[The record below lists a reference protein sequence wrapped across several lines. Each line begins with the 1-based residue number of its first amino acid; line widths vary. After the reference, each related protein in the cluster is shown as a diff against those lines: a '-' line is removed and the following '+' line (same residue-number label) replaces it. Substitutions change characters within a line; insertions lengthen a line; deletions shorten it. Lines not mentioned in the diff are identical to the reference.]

1 MKSVTAVALTYL
13 VLGQTMSGP
22 ASAGECI
29 RRPEA
34 FKLRSDT
41 ANWSITIGAGGE
53 CLQGLRGRAM
63 LLDGVKL
70 VEAPK
75 LGVVS
80 ISGPSF
86 RYRAPATPS
95 SDSFRLEVAGEDHRV
110 RGVSTIQVDVVVR

>member
-1 MKSVTAVALTYL
+1 MKNVTASALTYL
-13 VLGQTMSGP
+13 IVSLAMSSP

-29 RRPEA
+29 RRPEG

-41 ANWSITIGAGGE
+41 TYWSMTIGAGGE

-63 LLDGVKL
+63 LLDGVKV

-75 LGVVS
+75 VGVVS

-95 SDSFRLEVAGEDHRV
+95 SDSFKLKVAGEDHRV
-110 RGVSTIQVDVVVR
+110 RGISTIQIDVVVR

>member
-1 MKSVTAVALTYL
+1 MKSITAAVALIYL
-13 VLGQTMSGP
+13 ILSQAST

-29 RRPEA
+29 RRPEG

-41 ANWSITIGAGGE
+41 TNWSITIGAGGE

-63 LLDGVKL
+63 LLDGVKV

-75 LGVVS
+75 VGVVT

-86 RYRAPATPS
+86 RYQAPATPS
-95 SDSFRLEVAGEDHRV
+95 SDSFKLEVAGEDHRV
-110 RGVSTIQVDVVVR
+110 RGMSTIQVDVVVR